1 VPISDKILQIRRIE
15 SGKVKVGGLSPNA
28 RTARSGQEWRPPV
41 KFKHFMIT
49 STVRE
54 AKTGNFVIDRP
65 LMQQLARQGCAL
77 AELGEKPNPE
87 IPALVEIPVMLDS
100 DLIEEVFP
108 HSLAAYVGRSG
119 LWCTGNG
126 IKATRWK
133 FDKDNR
139 RTNEKLQVACTCEH
153 LTNPP
158 QNGPICKPHGT
169 LWFTI
174 LGDTRTKIGVYHSFR
189 TTSWNTIRAI
199 VSGLQAIRQMVGT
212 ICGIPLWLTFREIET
227 RKKGGERTT
236 IPVVGIEC
244 RTEDLLALQSR
255 RLEAVRGRNAV
266 RQLATQ
272 PVRLGLPAPA
282 GPQETAREQA
292 EIGAEFHPEIVD
304 DEPEG
309 ETVIEYDPDT
319 GEVHEP
325 SPPESSPPPPQQQT
339 SPASSTAKEGEPG
352 TRNNPFLPKND
363 KLMAKIAERLTDLAE
378 ERGFDRRDAASFK
391 TALKDVLLQV
401 TTDYCGEPLTFGQL
415 TRKRAEAVLGGIDL
429 EIASAAERAAGESG
443 EDDFDDQGED
453 APEDDAER
461 NEDVMLAQDNPA
473 EG

>member
-1 VPISDKILQIRRIE
+1 MPISEKILQIRRIE
-15 SGKVKVGGLSPNA
+15 SGKVKVGGLSPNT
-28 RTARSGQEWRPPV
+28 RTAGSGRDWRPPV

-65 LMQQLARQGCAL
+65 LMKQLATQGCAL
-77 AELGEKPNPE
+77 ADLGEKPNPE

-126 IKATRWK
+126 IKAMRWK
-133 FDKDNR
+133 FDNNGR
-139 RTNEKLQVACTCEH
+139 RTNEKREVPCTCPH
-153 LTNPP
+153 LTDPP
-158 QNGPICKPHGT
+158 KDGPICKPHGT

-227 RKKGGERTT
+227 RKKGGDRTT

-266 RQLATQ
+266 VQLATQ

-292 EIGAEFHPEIVD
+292 EIGAEYHPEIVD
-304 DEPEG
+304 GEPEG
-309 ETVIEYDPDT
+309 ETVIEYDPET

-325 SPPESSPPPPQQQT
+325 APSEAAAPPEEPAK
-339 SPASSTAKEGEPG
+339 PASAASAEQGKPG
-352 TRNNPFLPKND
+352 SRQNPFLPKND
-363 KLMAKIAERLTDLAE
+363 KLMAKIAERLGDLAE
-378 ERGFDRRDAASFK
+378 ARGFERRDADGFK
-391 TALKDVLLQV
+391 AALKDVLLQV
-401 TTDYCGEPLTFGQL
+401 TTDYCSEPLAFNQL

-429 EIASAAERAAGESG
+429 EIANAAERAAGEDGEDTFIEDEGEG
-443 EDDFDDQGED
+443 EDDGQRDED
-453 APEDDAER
+453 E
-461 NEDVMLAQDNPA
+461 LLTQDNPA

>member
-1 VPISDKILQIRRIE
+1 MPISEKILQIRRIE
-15 SGKVKVGGLSPNA
+15 SGKIKCGGLSTNTK
-28 RTARSGQEWRPPV
+28 TAANSGREWRPPV

-49 STVRE
+49 STVRDN
-54 AKTGNFVIDRP
+54 KTGNFVIDKP
-65 LMQQLARQGCAL
+65 LMQQLAQQGCAV
-77 AELGEKPNPE
+77 AELERQSPE

-126 IKATRWK
+126 VKATRWK
-133 FDKDNR
+133 FDDNGR
-139 RTNEKLQVACTCEH
+139 RTNQKREVPCTCEH

-158 QNGPICKPHGT
+158 QNGPVCKPHGT
-169 LWFTI
+169 LWCTI

-227 RKKGGERTT
+227 RKKGGDRTT

-266 RQLATQ
+266 VQLASQ
-272 PVRLGLPAPA
+272 PVRLRLPAPA
-282 GPQETAREQA
+282 GPQESAREQA
-292 EIGAEFHPEIVD
+292 EIGAEYHPEIID
-304 DEPEG
+304 AEAEG
-309 ETVIEYDPDT
+309 ETVTEYDPET

-325 SPPESSPPPPQQQT
+325 APETSSPPPSDPEPT
-339 SPASSTAKEGEPG
+339 RSTQEKDPG
-352 TRNNPFLPKND
+352 PPGSRKNPFLPKDD
-363 KLMAKIAERLTDLAE
+363 KLMATIAERLGDLAE
-378 ERGFDRRDAASFK
+378 IRGFDRRDADAFK
-391 TALKDVLLQV
+391 TALKEVLVQV
-401 TTDYCGEPLTFGQL
+401 TTDYCGEPLTFRQL
-415 TRKRAEAVLGGIDL
+415 TRKRAEAVLGGIGM
-429 EIASAAERAAGESG
+429 EVAHAAERAAGEGG
-443 EDDFDDQGED
+443 EDLF
-453 APEDDAER
+453 EDDGER
-461 NEDVMLAQDNPA
+461 DEDELLAHDNPA

>member
-1 VPISDKILQIRRIE
+1 MPISEKILQIRRME

-28 RTARSGQEWRPPV
+28 RTARSGAQWQPPV

-54 AKTGNFVIDRP
+54 TKTGNFVIDKL
-65 LMQQLARQGCAL
+65 LMQQLAKQGCAL
-77 AELGEKPNPE
+77 AELDEKPNTE

-100 DLIEEVFP
+100 DLIDEVFP

-133 FDKDNR
+133 FDNAGR
-139 RTNEKLQVACTCEH
+139 RTNEKFQVACTCAH
-153 LTNPP
+153 LTDPP
-158 QNGPICKPHGT
+158 KDGPQCKPHGT

-212 ICGIPLWLTFREIET
+212 ICGIPLWLTFREVET

-266 RQLATQ
+266 VQLATQ

-282 GPQETAREQA
+282 GPHESAKEQA
-292 EIGAEFHPEIVD
+292 EIGAEYHPEIVD
-304 DEPEG
+304 AEAEG
-309 ETVIEYDPDT
+309 ETVVDYDPET

-325 SPPESSPPPPQQQT
+325 SPQESAPPPQTT
-339 SPASSTAKEGEPG
+339 SQPSSATTNDAEPG
-352 TRNNPFLPKND
+352 SKKNPFLPKND
-363 KLMAKIAERLTDLAE
+363 KLMEKIAERLTDLAE
-378 ERGFDRRDAASFK
+378 ARGFDRRDAAAFK
-391 TALKDVLLQV
+391 TALKEVLLQV
-401 TTDYCGEPLTFGQL
+401 TTDYCGEPLTFAQL
-415 TRKRAEAVLGGIDL
+415 TRKRAEKVLGGIDL
-429 EIASAAERAAGESG
+429 EVASAAERAAGEDG
-443 EDDFDDQGED
+443 EDMFEDEGERD
-453 APEDDAER
+453 EDELANAEDPVGDGR
-461 NEDVMLAQDNPA
+461 
-473 EG
+473 